1 MASTSHPQ
9 PETSKGVRTGQPLAG
24 DHSPL
29 PAEASE
35 LPIWFSLNLPA
46 GDAIRGRQQV
56 QSSWKVISVISYS
69 HGGNI

>member
-1 MASTSHPQ
+1 MASASHPQ

-24 DHSPL
+24 AHSPL
-29 PAEASE
+29 PAEVSR
-35 LPIWFSLNLPA
+35 LPIWVSLDLPA

-56 QSSWKVISVISYS
+56 QSSWSVISVISYG